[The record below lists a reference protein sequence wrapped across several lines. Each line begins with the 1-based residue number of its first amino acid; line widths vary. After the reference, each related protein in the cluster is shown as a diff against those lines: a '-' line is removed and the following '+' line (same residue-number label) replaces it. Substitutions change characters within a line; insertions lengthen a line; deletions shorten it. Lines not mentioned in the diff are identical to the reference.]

1 MVSWDMC
8 LPWSLRWPDIC
19 SGDHCSFLSRLST
32 SCRSS
37 LPTARFPG
45 CLCLW
50 YTAFLWAVSQTYLPR
65 LPVLRLS
72 SRVMVEGCTPI
83 ALAMALFASPFC
95 NNTEIVYLC
104 SEVSCLYISNANLT
118 DFWETVVSLSR
129 FFALPVETGV
139 SVGVG
144 SPLRYAPI
152 SAAHSRLL
160 IISQACSSVVS
171 SLSIMPVQTPISP
184 TTPTR
189 WGPCTMEHWNAV
201 PRLLQE
207 PMC

>member
-1 MVSWDMC
+1 MR

-37 LPTARFPG
+37 LPKARFPG

-50 YTAFLWAVSQTYLPR
+50 YTAFLWAVSHTYLPR

-83 ALAMALFASPFC
+83 ALAMALFVSPFC

-118 DFWETVVSLSR
+118 DFWETVVSLSC
-129 FFALPVETGV
+129 FFALPVETDV

-144 SPLRYAPI
+144 NPLRYAPRGFQPPRNI
-152 SAAHSRLL
+152 LL
-160 IISQACSSVVS
+160 PSSNNCT
-171 SLSIMPVQTPISP
+171 SILNLGIKFYQTNKI
-184 TTPTR
+184 
-189 WGPCTMEHWNAV
+189 
-201 PRLLQE
+201 
-207 PMC
+207 

>member
-1 MVSWDMC
+1 MC
-8 LPWSLRWPDIC
+8 FPWSLRWPDIC

-37 LPTARFPG
+37 LPTVRFPG

-50 YTAFLWAVSQTYLPR
+50 YTAFLWAVSHTYLPR

-83 ALAMALFASPFC
+83 ALAMALFVSPFC

-118 DFWETVVSLSR
+118 DFWETAVSLSC

-139 SVGVG
+139 SVGG
-144 SPLRYAPI
+144 GNPLRYAPRGFPPTE
-152 SAAHSRLL
+152 HS
-160 IISQACSSVVS
+160 S
-171 SLSIMPVQTPISP
+171 SLIQYLHFYLELGDSCRWHCRVA
-184 TTPTR
+184 TR
-189 WGPCTMEHWNAV
+189 
-201 PRLLQE
+201 R
-207 PMC
+207 